1 MSNELATR
9 YIELLQG
16 CLSRSL
22 FIDEEPHHARVG
34 DALSSTQLA
43 TVREH
48 DWEIVTI
55 GGDRGERAEGRDWP
69 PYAETMIGDRR
80 LDNVVACVTE
90 LLADGIPGDLIETG
104 AWRGGATI
112 LMRGILAAHGVT
124 DRRVWVADS
133 FEGLPA
139 PDAARYPA
147 DEGVDLSGIDLLKV
161 TAERVKA
168 NFERYGLLDDQ
179 VQFLEGWFR
188 DTLPDAP
195 IDSLA
200 LIRLDGDLY
209 ESTMDALTAL
219 YPKLSPGGFVI
230 VDDYGAFE
238 PCRQA
243 ISDYR
248 DANGIDDPITEIDW
262 TGVYWRRALDA

>member
-1 MSNELATR
+1 MTNDVASR

-22 FIDEEPHHARVG
+22 FIDEEPHRARIGEALSAEEVATIRRHGWKVVELGG
-34 DALSSTQLA
+34 DAAQ
-43 TVREH
+43 
-48 DWEIVTI
+48 
-55 GGDRGERAEGRDWP
+55 RAEGRDWP
-69 PYAETMIGDRR
+69 PYAETMIGTKR
-80 LDNVVACVTE
+80 LENVVHCVSAI
-90 LLADGIPGDLIETG
+90 LRDGVPGDLIETG

-139 PDAARYPA
+139 PDADQYPA
-147 DEGVDLSGIDLLKV
+147 DEGVDLSGVDLLKV
-161 TAERVKA
+161 DVQRVQA
-168 NFERYGLLDDQ
+168 NFARYGLLDDQ
-179 VQFLEGWFR
+179 VQFLPGWFR
-188 DTLPDAP
+188 DTLHVAP
-195 IDSLA
+195 IEQLA
-200 LIRLDGDLY
+200 IMRLDGDLY

-238 PCRQA
+238 PCRRA
-243 ISDYR
+243 VDDYR
-248 DANGIDDPITEIDW
+248 AANGIDDEIVEVDW
-262 TGVYWRRALDA
+262 TGAYWRRAA

>member
-16 CLSRSL
+16 CLSRTL

-34 DALSSTQLA
+34 DALSSAQLA
-43 TVREH
+43 TVRDH
-48 DWEIVTI
+48 AWEIVTI

-133 FEGLPA
+133 SKGSPHLTRPLS
-139 PDAARYPA
+139 A
-147 DEGVDLSGIDLLKV
+147 DEGVDLSGVDLLKV

-209 ESTMDALTAL
+209 ESTMDALVSTEWLAGQL
-219 YPKLSPGGFVI
+219 
-230 VDDYGAFE
+230 DDSAARGDL
-238 PCRQA
+238 R
-243 ISDYR
+243 
-248 DANGIDDPITEIDW
+248 
-262 TGVYWRRALDA
+262 VLDCTVVLEAAEGPA